1 MLFIGCQLFA
11 DKTSL
16 ETDKTRGL
24 VGSKAL
30 NSSFDKTRGL
40 ESRALESSFD
50 KTKGEPQLD
59 EKSLPNTCAV
69 LSFHCR
75 FNGVCQ
81 FVKKVRIHE
90 YICQSVRI
98 HGKRNPVKNYKS

>member
-1 MLFIGCQLFA
+1 MFFIGCQLNA

-30 NSSFDKTRGL
+30 NSSFDKTRTGL

-50 KTKGEPQLD
+50 KTRGEPQQD
-59 EKSLPNTCAV
+59 EKSPPNTCAV

-81 FVKKVRIHE
+81 FVKKKFGFMNIFVSQYGYMAKDI
-90 YICQSVRI
+90 Q
-98 HGKRNPVKNYKS
+98 

>member
-1 MLFIGCQLFA
+1 MFFIGCQLNA

-30 NSSFDKTRGL
+30 NSSSYKTRGL

-50 KTKGEPQLD
+50 KTRGEPQLD
-59 EKSLPNTCAV
+59 EKSPPNTCAV

-81 FVKKVRIHE
+81 FVKKGFGVMKIFVRRKGNMAKGI
-90 YICQSVRI
+90 
-98 HGKRNPVKNYKS
+98 G

>member
-1 MLFIGCQLFA
+1 MFFIGCQLNA
-11 DKTSL
+11 DKTIL
-16 ETDKTRGL
+16 ETDKTGGL

-40 ESRALESSFD
+40 ESRALEPSFD
-50 KTKGEPQLD
+50 KTRGEPQLD

-81 FVKKVRIHE
+81 FVKK
-90 YICQSVRI
+90 S
-98 HGKRNPVKNYKS
+98 SDS